1 MSGSLP
7 TGHTP
12 DSEREEQG
20 AEEPQLPQTPK
31 LPEPPEVSK
40 PDLRL
45 PGEPAKPAAPINK
58 GMRAMAL
65 ASTIGLSLVIPPVLG
80 YFAGRWLDGR
90 FGTEPILSMV
100 GLIVG
105 IVLGFVEMVRILQ
118 QIEREERKER

>member
-20 AEEPQLPQTPK
+20 ASEPELPKTPELPQ
-31 LPEPPEVSK
+31 PPELPK
-40 PDLRL
+40 PDIPLT
-45 PGEPAKPAAPINK
+45 GGPAKPVPPINK

-80 YFAGRWLDGR
+80 YFGGRWLDEK
-90 FGTEPILSMV
+90 FGTEPILAMV

-105 IVLGFVEMVRILQ
+105 IVLGFVEMVHILQ
-118 QIEREERKER
+118 QIEREERKGR

>member
-1 MSGSLP
+1 MSGSSP
-7 TGHTP
+7 SERTP

-20 AEEPQLPQTPK
+20 IPDLPKTPE
-31 LPEPPEVSK
+31 LPEPPRVSK

-45 PGEPAKPAAPINK
+45 PGEPTKPAAPIHK

-80 YFAGRWLDGR
+80 YFAGRWLDKR
-90 FGTEPILSMV
+90 FGTDPILSMV

-105 IVLGFVEMVRILQ
+105 IIMGFVEMVHILQ
-118 QIEREERKER
+118 QIEREERRER

>member
-7 TGHTP
+7 NGRTP
-12 DSEREEQG
+12 DSEWEDQG
-20 AEEPQLPQTPK
+20 APEPEPPK
-31 LPEPPEVSK
+31 APELPEPPEVPK
-40 PDLRL
+40 PDIRL
-45 PGEPAKPAAPINK
+45 PGEPAQPASPMDK

-65 ASTIGLSLVIPPVLG
+65 ASTIGLSLVIPPTLG
-80 YFAGRWLDGR
+80 YFAGRWLDTR

-105 IVLGFVEMVRILQ
+105 IVLGFVEMVHILQ